1 MTEIIIQSITQS
13 EIDQLTESELI
24 SMYKQIFIARSS
36 RQLASPEYQQMTTML
51 YAIKKALYRFKMRA
65 CFKM

>member
-13 EIDQLTESELI
+13 AIDQLTENELRSI
-24 SMYKQIFIARSS
+24 YSQIFIARSS
-36 RQLASPEYQQMTTML
+36 RQLASPEYQQMTYTL
-51 YAIKKALYRFKMRA
+51 QAIRKSLCRFKMRV

>member
-13 EIDQLTESELI
+13 EIDQSTESELI

-36 RQLASPEYQQMTTML
+36 RQLASPEYQQMTYTL
-51 YAIKKALYRFKMRA
+51 QAIMKSLSRFKMRA

>member
-13 EIDQLTESELI
+13 TIDQLTESELRSI
-24 SMYKQIFIARSS
+24 YSQIFISRSS
-36 RQLASPEYQQMTTML
+36 RQLASPEYQQMTAVL
-51 YAIKKALYRFKMRA
+51 QAIKKALYRFKIRA